1 MKSKTSTSVAESP
14 GPLRVLMWH
23 FARRLFAP
31 EDEQGNGSMGLGLG
45 AILAI
50 CASPG
55 AFASIFLMDKYS
67 TLLQWLRHQTFDPYK
82 ASAADEYFFIV
93 LSMTITGL
101 VMVLRWNRLFPD
113 RRDFSNL
120 APLPIPI
127 RNIFLANFAA
137 LLVLAFLFGI
147 DVNAVSSFLFPLFVA
162 LSRDTFSAF
171 FHVAVS
177 HAVTVLA
184 ASLFSFF
191 GVFALVGVLILVVPK
206 RLFRPVSVGVRMFL
220 VVALLTEFL
229 SNFFLQL
236 FAGRLPGQSAG
247 YVKLLPSF
255 WFLGIYER
263 ILGTAKPAMAKLGM
277 EAWEALAAV
286 IVIAVLAY
294 LLCYRRYFLRL
305 PESEDMLGSS
315 HHAHRLPE
323 PVANLLFRSPF
334 EHACCGFIAKV
345 LMRSERHL
353 MFFGGY
359 LGLGL
364 VMVAQTA
371 FDSFNQAAPGSLPNA
386 GLLAIP
392 LMIAFFVVSGLR
404 FVFDIPAALD
414 ANWVFRMA
422 LGPEAPEPR
431 FLAKK
436 LMLWAVLP
444 WQVFLLTPLM
454 ALRFGWLVALGHAAV
469 VIALTILLIDL
480 LLVRFR
486 KIPFTCSTQ
495 PELKQL
501 LARILI
507 SVFAVLIVVPTLAA
521 IERWLFAE
529 PLRFIWLFAAVLLA
543 WYLLRRYR
551 HEMLPMDRGLTFEDR
566 PAPQFELLKLA

>member
-1 MKSKTSTSVAESP
+1 
-14 GPLRVLMWH
+14 
-23 FARRLFAP
+23 
-31 EDEQGNGSMGLGLG
+31 
-45 AILAI
+45 
-50 CASPG
+50 
-55 AFASIFLMDKYS
+55 
-67 TLLQWLRHQTFDPYK
+67 
-82 ASAADEYFFIV
+82 
-93 LSMTITGL
+93 
-101 VMVLRWNRLFPD
+101 
-113 RRDFSNL
+113 
-120 APLPIPI
+120 
-127 RNIFLANFAA
+127 
-137 LLVLAFLFGI
+137 
-147 DVNAVSSFLFPLFVA
+147 
-162 LSRDTFSAF
+162 
-171 FHVAVS
+171 
-177 HAVTVLA
+177 
-184 ASLFSFF
+184 
-191 GVFALVGVLILVVPK
+191 
-206 RLFRPVSVGVRMFL
+206 
-220 VVALLTEFL
+220 
-229 SNFFLQL
+229 
-236 FAGRLPGQSAG
+236 
-247 YVKLLPSF
+247 
-255 WFLGIYER
+255 
-263 ILGTAKPAMAKLGM
+263 
-277 EAWEALAAV
+277 
-286 IVIAVLAY
+286 
-294 LLCYRRYFLRL
+294 
-305 PESEDMLGSS
+305 MLGSS